1 MGIRSLRPRLRMR
14 QRLIASHAIEKEG
27 RSGGWR
33 CWSCRIWDR
42 NLDRLLIG
50 ARLLVGVEALRIVVE
65 ELDVWISRMALQA
78 IIIYSV

>member
-1 MGIRSLRPRLRMR
+1 M
-14 QRLIASHAIEKEG
+14 
-27 RSGGWR
+27 
-33 CWSCRIWDR
+33 
-42 NLDRLLIG
+42 DRLLIG